1 MIFVLLILLKLIKV
15 YSYLLIAYALLSWF
29 PGAYNTWLGRILSDI
44 VEPVLKPF
52 QSFHL
57 QFAGL
62 DFTILIVILVMN
74 FVSDLLIKILVG

>member
-1 MIFVLLILLKLIKV
+1 MILILSILLRLIRV

-29 PGAYNTWLGRILSDI
+29 PGAYNSWIGRLLSSI

-52 QSFHL
+52 RALNL

-62 DFTILIVILVMN
+62 DFTIFVIIIGLNFLAQILVRV
-74 FVSDLLIKILVG
+74 FI

>member
-1 MIFVLLILLKLIKV
+1 MILILSILLRLIRV

-29 PGAYNTWLGRILSDI
+29 PGAYNSWIGRLLRGI

-52 QSFHL
+52 RALNL

-62 DFTILIVILVMN
+62 DFTIFVIIIGLNFLAQILVRV
-74 FVSDLLIKILVG
+74 FI

>member
-1 MIFVLLILLKLIKV
+1 MILILPILLRLIRV

-29 PGAYNTWLGRILSDI
+29 PGAYNSWIGRLLSGI

-52 QSFHL
+52 RALNL

-62 DFTILIVILVMN
+62 DFTIFVIIIGLNFLAQILVRV
-74 FVSDLLIKILVG
+74 FI